1 MRPHFCINLRPCVAA
16 RRRCAW
22 AALTILGGSTVHI
35 TTAKAR
41 LRAFTPMPHNKCE
54 SAPEGPPTPSTVL
67 APRRSHRP
75 TRLLLLR
82 RHGRRES
89 GPPRSSQTVSNIPGR
104 HINTMRR
111 LQPDANINVAY
122 PTLRPTRHNLL
133 LTSASEHTAHRSQ
146 NEHSALTSAHS
157 CPQ

>member
-1 MRPHFCINLRPCVAA
+1 MNSSVAQHAPALLHRPPSV
-16 RRRCAW
+16 RRRQR
-22 AALTILGGSTVHI
+22 ALRLGSLDHSRG
-35 TTAKAR
+35 
-41 LRAFTPMPHNKCE
+41 LYRAYHHRQGEAENFTPMPHNKCE
-54 SAPEGPPTPSTVL
+54 SAPEGPLTPSTVL
-67 APRRSHRP
+67 ATRRSHRP

-111 LQPDANINVAY
+111 FQPDANINVAY

-133 LTSASEHTAHRSQ
+133 LTSASEHTAHRS
-146 NEHSALTSAHS
+146 
-157 CPQ
+157 